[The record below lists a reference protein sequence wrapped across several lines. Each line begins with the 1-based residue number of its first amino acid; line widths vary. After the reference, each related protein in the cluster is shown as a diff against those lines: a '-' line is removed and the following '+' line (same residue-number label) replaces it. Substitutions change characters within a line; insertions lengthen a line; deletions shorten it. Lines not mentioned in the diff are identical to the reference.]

1 MSVTSMIRSER
12 GVTLIEMTVTMAI
25 FAIVFLGVVGV
36 WSKGQE
42 AYFVGSELAET
53 QQNVRTALDF
63 MTREIQAAGRDVT
76 LCAFDFAGPGLPDCT
91 IARRAACAT
100 DLNLGSPG
108 GTPIPP
114 NVQGTFYASV
124 SGCNNIFALPSGNAT
139 SQTIRVLADRNDNGT
154 IARSGA
160 TPVDGADEDVTYAYS
175 TGSPPCPTGVP
186 ACITRDDGT
195 GPVAMIAVDV
205 STLIFA
211 YYPIPGYAG
220 CVTAP
225 CSSFVPG
232 SQSDADNIGRI
243 RITITA
249 VQNVAGNVVRRTLIS
264 DVQLRNRG

>member
-1 MSVTSMIRSER
+1 MSVTSMIRGER
-12 GVTLIEMTVTMAI
+12 GVSLTELTVTLAI
-25 FAIVFLGVVGV
+25 FAIIFLGVVGV

-63 MTREIQAAGRDVT
+63 MAREIQAAGRDVT
-76 LCAFDFAGPGLPDCT
+76 LCAFDFAGPGLPDCD
-91 IARRAACAT
+91 APKRASCAAAI
-100 DLNLGSPG
+100 G
-108 GTPIPP
+108 GA
-114 NVQGTFYASV
+114 QGTFYAFV
-124 SGCNNIFALPSGNAT
+124 SGCNNVLALPSGSAT

-160 TPVDGADEDVTYAYS
+160 TPVDGADEDVTYAYELAAL
-175 TGSPPCPTGVP
+175 GHCPSGVP
-186 ACITRDDGT
+186 ACVTRDDG
-195 GPVAMIAVDV
+195 GPAPVAMIAVDV
-205 STLIFA
+205 STLIFT

-220 CVTAP
+220 CVAAP

-232 SQSDADNIGRI
+232 SQADADNIGRI

-249 VQNVAGNVVRRTLIS
+249 IQNVAGNQVRRTLIS